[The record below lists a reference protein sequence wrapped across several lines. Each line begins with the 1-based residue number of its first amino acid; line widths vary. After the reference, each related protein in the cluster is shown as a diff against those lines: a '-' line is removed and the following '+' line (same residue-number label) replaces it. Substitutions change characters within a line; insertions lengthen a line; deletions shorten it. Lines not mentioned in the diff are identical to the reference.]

1 MITPFKQLV
10 VLLFFFA
17 VAAVVSL
24 GCQTAHGL
32 GKDVQSVG
40 EGIQKGTQ

>member
-1 MITPFKQLV
+1 MITLFKQIF
-10 VLLFFFA
+10 VLLFICA
-17 VAAVVSL
+17 LTVVAGL

-40 EGIQKGTQ
+40 EGIQRGTQ